1 MFVEKSNE
9 ELAGMSAD
17 NLRAYYMEKLSHEK
31 TEIKSRLEK
40 LEKENDAE
48 KVSALETEIK
58 NLKEGQ
64 ISSLKSA
71 LEMQGVVLK
80 KLQDGSLTGMN
91 VHNAE
96 SSVKSALSAHAE
108 DFLKAKEGRHNFRF
122 SLKAA
127 GDMTIAGNVS
137 GGDMPQ
143 AQRLEGVN
151 DIAEREAK
159 TYALIPKAFFFDA
172 AAEIQLPHGGRFI
185 VICS

>member
-9 ELAGMSAD
+9 ELAAMSVD

-40 LEKENDAE
+40 LEEENDAE
-48 KVSALETEIK
+48 KMTALETEIK

-91 VHNAE
+91 VHNTIFCE
-96 SSVKSALSAHAE
+96 VCFSS
-108 DFLKAKEGRHNFRF
+108 
-122 SLKAA
+122 
-127 GDMTIAGNVS
+127 T
-137 GGDMPQ
+137 
-143 AQRLEGVN
+143 
-151 DIAEREAK
+151 
-159 TYALIPKAFFFDA
+159 
-172 AAEIQLPHGGRFI
+172 
-185 VICS
+185 C